1 MKHRLALI
9 TILLWLTA
17 SGPADACMEPEVPTF
32 RQSLDSATV
41 VFVARLNS
49 VGLVNKSQASRD
61 IAGQLEIIRTLK
73 GKPSFHYLR
82 HEAIWCGGLRL
93 LVGHYY
99 LFATD
104 QSGSVLRLVRGDRSI
119 VDVSEDYSMQYPP
132 KKPEQL
138 WQTKINDYLN
148 GRPLP
153 KNFQIWNISHPVQA
167 FPPQPGEE
175 W

>member
-17 SGPADACMEPEVPTF
+17 SGPADACIEPEVPTF

-73 GKPSFHYLR
+73 GNPSFHYLR